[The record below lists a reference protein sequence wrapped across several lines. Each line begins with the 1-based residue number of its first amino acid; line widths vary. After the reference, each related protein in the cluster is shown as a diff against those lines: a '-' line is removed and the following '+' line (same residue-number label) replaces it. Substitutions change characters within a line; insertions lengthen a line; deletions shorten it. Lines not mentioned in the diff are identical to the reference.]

1 MSILESYINNPSGEV
16 FTIARESRSALVLS
30 LCLPDTV
37 EWSRSEGTINNQWMV
52 SVLHKANFSDPEQT
66 ECSQETLLLGPTKN
80 TRNHRDRVKRGLFIL
95 SIELYL
101 HLNFMVLTLKS
112 ISVHVPNIWWVCK
125 TVVVVVNFYNFI
137 VGKKTNLFF
146 SSHTKVLGSTSFP
159 GKATWTELVM
169 YILRYSV
176 KYLMG
181 TNGEEVGIVFLKKW
195 INNWYFQEA

>member
-137 VGKKTNLFF
+137 VGKKLIC
-146 SSHTKVLGSTSFP
+146 SSQVTQKFWVQLPFLGKQLEQSWLCTYWDTQLST
-159 GKATWTELVM
+159 
-169 YILRYSV
+169 
-176 KYLMG
+176 
-181 TNGEEVGIVFLKKW
+181 
-195 INNWYFQEA
+195 